1 MVAVLDKMEV
11 FDQEIGPTRARTK
24 KFTDLTVR
32 IAVKLSS
39 LGESSGS
46 LSGSDIQGPPVL
58 ASVG

>member
-1 MVAVLDKMEV
+1 MEV
-11 FDQEIGPTRARTK
+11 FDQEIGPSRARTK

-46 LSGSDIQGPPVL
+46 LPGSDIQGPPVL